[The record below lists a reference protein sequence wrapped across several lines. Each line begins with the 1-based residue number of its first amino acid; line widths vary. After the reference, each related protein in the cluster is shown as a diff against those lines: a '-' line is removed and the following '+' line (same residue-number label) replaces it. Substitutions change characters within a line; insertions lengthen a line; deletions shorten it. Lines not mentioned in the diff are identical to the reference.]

1 VRDCWLFEKG
11 VEKREG
17 NGYINLRSYGK
28 KRRFISMKDSDFK
41 VPDQKELEKEL
52 NEYLGKK
59 YGDRIRLVVPMLFP
73 KAQTEEVSKEEKE
86 FGEGKKGK
94 INFDLKPEELEAFLN
109 DYIIRQE
116 EAKEILSTK
125 ICTHFNRIKFTELT
139 KGRNRYEGVGQI
151 KNNILM
157 IGPTGVGKTYLI
169 KLIAKKIGVPFV
181 KGDATKFSET
191 GYVGGDVE
199 DLVRDL
205 VYEANGDI
213 EMAQYGIIYVDEID
227 KIASSNNLIGPDV
240 SRTGVQRALL
250 KPMEE
255 TEVDLK
261 VPHDPISQLEA
272 IEHYRKTG
280 KKEKR
285 TINTKH
291 ILFIMSGA
299 FNGLEELVK
308 KRLNQEGIGFGAEIR
323 SKDERAEYLKEVKA
337 EDLIAFGFES
347 EFIGRLPVT
356 TVFEKLEVDDLYAIL
371 KNPNN
376 PIILGKKKDFK
387 SYGID
392 IQFEEET
399 LYGLAEKA
407 YEEKTGA
414 RGLVSAVEK
423 VLIKFEK
430 RLPSTDIRKFVVT
443 REVVE
448 NPERELERL
457 LQDPSNQEMQAKFE
471 MLLSREKEALRG
483 SILNR
488 EAEFKKRY
496 GVVFLEGRIT
506 LIVNRMIEKGYDVNT
521 VFEEAVEI
529 QRMVEDFERDFYR
542 KEGISIQFNNEAID
556 RITEMTLNED
566 GKGTTILSRLSKD
579 YEYGLELIRDK
590 TGQKEF
596 ILTREAVDDPEAYL
610 NRMIREIYS
619 KQSDQRLEGKD

>member
-1 VRDCWLFEKG
+1 
-11 VEKREG
+11 
-17 NGYINLRSYGK
+17 
-28 KRRFISMKDSDFK
+28 MKDSDSK

-73 KAQTEEVSKEEKE
+73 KPQTEEVSKEEKDL
-86 FGEGKKGK
+86 GEGKKK
-94 INFDLKPEELEAFLN
+94 IHFDLKPEELEAFLN
-109 DYIIRQE
+109 DYIIRQDD
-116 EAKEILSTK
+116 AKEILATK
-125 ICTHFNRIKFTELT
+125 ICTHFNRIKFTEMT
-139 KGRNRYEGVGQI
+139 KGRNRYEGVGHI
-151 KNNILM
+151 KSNILM
-157 IGPTGVGKTYLI
+157 VGPTGVGKTYLI

-205 VYEANGDI
+205 VYETNGDI
-213 EMAQYGIIYVDEID
+213 DLAQYGIIYVDEID

-250 KPMEE
+250 KPMED

-280 KKEKR
+280 KREKR
-285 TINTKH
+285 TINTKN

-299 FNGLEELVK
+299 FNGLEDFIK
-308 KRLNQEGIGFGAEIR
+308 RRLNREGIGFGAEVR
-323 SKDERAEYLKEVKA
+323 SKDERAEYLNQVKA

-356 TVFEKLEVDDLYAIL
+356 TVFEKLEVDDLYEIL

-392 IQFEEET
+392 IQFEDGT
-399 LYGLAEKA
+399 LYELAMKA

-430 RLPSTDIRKFVVT
+430 RLPSTDIQKFVVT

-448 NPERELERL
+448 NPERELARL
-457 LQDPSNQEMQAKFE
+457 LKDPSDPEMLEKFE
-471 MLLSREKEALRG
+471 ALLSHEKMALKESILSREG
-483 SILNR
+483 
-488 EAEFKKRY
+488 EFKKRY
-496 GVVFLEGRIT
+496 GMVFREGRID
-506 LIVNRMIEKGYDVNT
+506 LIVNRMIEKGHDVNT
-521 VFEEAVEI
+521 VSEEVVEI
-529 QRMVEDFERDFYR
+529 QRQVEEFERDFER
-542 KEGISIQFNNEAID
+542 RTGIDLQFSEEAIN
-556 RITEMTLNED
+556 RITEIILNED
-566 GKGTTILSRLSKD
+566 GKGTALFSRLSKD
-579 YEYGLELIRDK
+579 YEYGFELIRDK
-590 TGQKEF
+590 TGQKDF
-596 ILTREAVDDPEAYL
+596 IVTRETVDDPEGYL
-610 NRMIREIYS
+610 NRMIREIY
-619 KQSDQRLEGKD
+619 KRQSDQRLEDKD

>member
-1 VRDCWLFEKG
+1 
-11 VEKREG
+11 
-17 NGYINLRSYGK
+17 
-28 KRRFISMKDSDFK
+28 MKDPDSK
-41 VPDQKELEKEL
+41 LPDQKELEKEL

-86 FGEGKKGK
+86 VGGGKSK
-94 INFDLKPEELEAFLN
+94 IHFDMKPEELEAFLN
-109 DYIIRQE
+109 DYIVRQG
-116 EAKEILSTK
+116 EAKEILATK
-125 ICTHFNRIKFTELT
+125 ICTHFNRIRFTEHT
-139 KGRNRYEGVGQI
+139 KGRNRYDGVGHI

-205 VYEANGDI
+205 VYEADGDI
-213 EMAQYGIIYVDEID
+213 EGAQYGIIYVDEID

-280 KKEKR
+280 KREKQ
-285 TINTKH
+285 TVNTRN

-299 FNGLEELVK
+299 FGGLEDIVK
-308 KRLNQEGIGFGAEIR
+308 KRLNREGIGFGAEIR
-323 SKDERAEYLKEVKA
+323 SKDERAEYLKQVKA
-337 EDLIAFGFES
+337 EDLIVYGFES
-347 EFIGRLPVT
+347 EFIGRLPVS

-376 PIILGKKKDFK
+376 PIVLGKKKDFK

-392 IQFEEET
+392 IQFEDQA
-399 LYGLAEKA
+399 LRDLAVKA

-423 VLIKFEK
+423 VLLKFEK
-430 RLPSTDIRKFVVT
+430 RLPSTEIRKFLVT
-443 REVVE
+443 REVVK
-448 NPERELERL
+448 NPEQELKRLLEDPSNLDMLEAFEQLLQRDIKGVEDSIRNRRGELERRY
-457 LQDPSNQEMQAKFE
+457 E
-471 MLLSREKEALRG
+471 LSLWEARIRLIAHR
-483 SILNR
+483 
-488 EAEFKKRY
+488 
-496 GVVFLEGRIT
+496 VV
-506 LIVNRMIEKGYDVNT
+506 EKGYDVNT
-521 VFEEAVEI
+521 VFEEVADVKRQIE
-529 QRMVEDFERDFYR
+529 ELEREFDR
-542 KEGISIQFNNEAID
+542 KHHILLTFDEEAID
-556 RITEMTLNED
+556 QMTVVAFEED
-566 GKGTTILSRLSKD
+566 EKGVSVCARLSKD
-579 YEYGLELIRDK
+579 LEHGLKLIRDK
-590 TGQKEF
+590 TGKTEF
-596 ILTREAVDDPEAYL
+596 IISKEAIKDPGGFL
-610 NRMIREIYS
+610 NVLIRDVYS
-619 KQSDQRLEGKD
+619 KKSDPSTEGSL

>member
-1 VRDCWLFEKG
+1 
-11 VEKREG
+11 
-17 NGYINLRSYGK
+17 
-28 KRRFISMKDSDFK
+28 MKDSDSK

-73 KAQTEEVSKEEKE
+73 KPQTEEVSKEEKDL
-86 FGEGKKGK
+86 GEGKKK
-94 INFDLKPEELEAFLN
+94 IHFDLKPEELEAFLN
-109 DYIIRQE
+109 DYIIRQDD
-116 EAKEILSTK
+116 AKEILATK
-125 ICTHFNRIKFTELT
+125 ICTHFNRIKFTEMT
-139 KGRNRYEGVGQI
+139 KGRNRYEGVGHI

-157 IGPTGVGKTYLI
+157 VGPTGVGKTYLI

-205 VYEANGDI
+205 VYETNGDI
-213 EMAQYGIIYVDEID
+213 DLAQYGIIYVDEID

-250 KPMEE
+250 KPMED

-280 KKEKR
+280 KREKR
-285 TINTKH
+285 TINTKN

-299 FNGLEELVK
+299 FNGLEDFIK
-308 KRLNQEGIGFGAEIR
+308 RRLNREGIGFGAEVR
-323 SKDERAEYLKEVKA
+323 SKDERAEYLKQVKA

-392 IQFEEET
+392 IQFEDGT
-399 LYGLAEKA
+399 LYELAMKA
-407 YEEKTGA
+407 YEEKIGA

-430 RLPSTDIRKFVVT
+430 RLPSTDIQKFVVT

-448 NPERELERL
+448 NPERELARL
-457 LQDPSNQEMQAKFE
+457 LKDPSDPEMLEKFE
-471 MLLSREKEALRG
+471 ALLSHEKMVLKESILSREG
-483 SILNR
+483 
-488 EAEFKKRY
+488 EFKKRY
-496 GVVFLEGRIT
+496 GMVFREGRID
-506 LIVNRMIEKGYDVNT
+506 LIVNRMIEKGHDVNT
-521 VFEEAVEI
+521 VSEEVVEI
-529 QRMVEDFERDFYR
+529 QRQVEEFERDFER
-542 KEGISIQFNNEAID
+542 RTGIDLQFSEEAIN
-556 RITEMTLNED
+556 RITEIILNED
-566 GKGTTILSRLSKD
+566 GKGTALFSRLSKD
-579 YEYGLELIRDK
+579 FEYGFELIRDK
-590 TGQKEF
+590 TGQRDF
-596 ILTREAVDDPEAYL
+596 IVTRETVDDPEGYL
-610 NRMIREIYS
+610 NRMIREIY
-619 KQSDQRLEGKD
+619 KRQSDQRLEDKD

>member
-1 VRDCWLFEKG
+1 
-11 VEKREG
+11 
-17 NGYINLRSYGK
+17 
-28 KRRFISMKDSDFK
+28 MKDSDFK

-73 KAQTEEVSKEEKE
+73 KAQTEEVSKEEKD
-86 FGEGKKGK
+86 FDGGKKEK

-109 DYIIRQE
+109 DYIIRQD
-116 EAKEILSTK
+116 EAKEILATK

-139 KGRNRYEGVGQI
+139 KGRNRYEGVGHI

-213 EMAQYGIIYVDEID
+213 DLAQYGIIYVDEID
-227 KIASSNNLIGPDV
+227 KIASANNIIGPDV

-280 KKEKR
+280 KREKR

-299 FNGLEELVK
+299 FNGLEEMVK
-308 KRLNQEGIGFGAEIR
+308 KRLNREGIGFGAEIR
-323 SKDERAEYLKEVKA
+323 SKDERAEYLKQVKA
-337 EDLIAFGFES
+337 EDLIAYGFES
-347 EFIGRLPVT
+347 EFIGRLPVAA
-356 TVFEKLEVDDLYAIL
+356 VFEKLEVEDLFAIL

-376 PIILGKKKDFK
+376 PITLGKKKDFK

-392 IQFEEET
+392 IQFEEEA
-399 LYGLAEKA
+399 LYGLAVKA
-407 YEEKTGA
+407 FEEKTGA

-423 VLIKFEK
+423 VLLKFEK
-430 RLPSTDIRKFVVT
+430 RLPSTQIRQFVVT
-443 REVVE
+443 RDVVE
-448 NPERELERL
+448 NPERELGRL
-457 LQDPSNQEMQAKFE
+457 LENPSNPEIQEKLE
-471 MLLSREKEALRG
+471 KLLSREKMALKE
-483 SILNR
+483 SIMKR
-488 EAEFKKRY
+488 EAEFRKRY
-496 GVVFLEGRIT
+496 GIVLLESRIA
-506 LIVNRMIEKGYDVNT
+506 LIADRMIEKGYDVNT
-521 VFEEAVEI
+521 VIEEVVDI

-542 KEGISIQFNNEAID
+542 KHGISLRFSNEAID
-556 RITEMTLNED
+556 RVTEIGLEED
-566 GKGTTILSRLSKD
+566 GKGIGICSRLSKD
-579 YEYGLELIRDK
+579 YEHGFKLIRDRIGK
-590 TGQKEF
+590 REF
-596 ILTREAVDDPEAYL
+596 ILTREAIDNPEAYL
-610 NRMIREIYS
+610 NQVIREIFS
-619 KQSDQRLEGKD
+619 QQTDVRVEDKE

>member
-1 VRDCWLFEKG
+1 MR
-11 VEKREG
+11 
-17 NGYINLRSYGK
+17 NS
-28 KRRFISMKDSDFK
+28 DSK
-41 VPDQKELEKEL
+41 IPDQKELEREL

-73 KAQTEEVSKEEKE
+73 KTQPEEFSKEEKE
-86 FGEGKKGK
+86 GEGKKGK
-94 INFDLKPEELEAFLN
+94 INFDMKPEELEAFLN

-116 EAKEILSTK
+116 EAKEILATK
-125 ICTHFNRIKFTELT
+125 ICTHFNRIKFTERS
-139 KGRNRYEGVGQI
+139 KGKTRYEGVGHI

-213 EMAQYGIIYVDEID
+213 ELAQYGIIYIDEID

-280 KKEKR
+280 KREKR
-285 TINTKH
+285 TINTKN

-299 FNGLEELVK
+299 FNGLEEIIK
-308 KRLNQEGIGFGAEIR
+308 KRLNREGIGFGAEIR
-323 SKDERAEYLKEVKA
+323 SKDERAEYLKQVKA
-337 EDLIAFGFES
+337 EDLIAYGFES

-356 TVFEKLEVDDLYAIL
+356 AVFDRLEVEDLYAIL

-392 IQFEEET
+392 IQFEDEA
-399 LYGLAEKA
+399 LYELAVRA
-407 YEEKTGA
+407 FEEKTGA

-423 VLIKFEK
+423 VLLKFEK
-430 RLPSTDIRKFVVT
+430 RLPSTEIKKFVVT
-443 REVVE
+443 KAVVE

-457 LQDPSNQEMQAKFE
+457 IQNPSDPEILTKFE
-471 MLLSREKEALRG
+471 ALLSKEKSELKESIFRRED
-483 SILNR
+483 
-488 EAEFKKRY
+488 EFRKRY
-496 GVVFLEGRIT
+496 GFSFTEGRID
-506 LIVNRMIEKGYDVNT
+506 LIVNRMVEKGYDVNT
-521 VFEEAVEI
+521 VCEEIVEVHR
-529 QRMVEDFERDFYR
+529 QVEEFGREFYR
-542 KEGISIQFNNEAID
+542 RNGIRLRFDDLAMNRVI
-556 RITEMTLNED
+556 EMSLNE
-566 GKGTTILSRLSKD
+566 GVRGEVICSRLLKD
-579 YEYGLELIRDK
+579 YEHGIKLIRDK
-590 TGQKEF
+590 LGRREF
-596 ILTREAVDDPEAYL
+596 LITQEAIEDPEGYL
-610 NRMIREIYS
+610 NRVIREIYS
-619 KQSDQRLEGKD
+619 RQSTQRVQEEG

>member
-1 VRDCWLFEKG
+1 
-11 VEKREG
+11 
-17 NGYINLRSYGK
+17 
-28 KRRFISMKDSDFK
+28 MKDPGSK
-41 VPDQKELEKEL
+41 LPDQKELEKEL

-86 FGEGKKGK
+86 VGGEKSK
-94 INFDLKPEELEAFLN
+94 IHFDMKPEELEAFLN
-109 DYIIRQE
+109 DYIVRQD
-116 EAKEILSTK
+116 EAKEILATK
-125 ICTHFNRIKFTELT
+125 ICTHFNRIRFTEHT
-139 KGRNRYEGVGQI
+139 KGRNRYDGVGHI

-213 EMAQYGIIYVDEID
+213 EGAQYGIIYVDEID

-280 KKEKR
+280 KREKQ
-285 TINTKH
+285 TVNTRN

-299 FNGLEELVK
+299 FGGLEDIVK
-308 KRLNQEGIGFGAEIR
+308 KRLNREGIGFGAEIR
-323 SKDERAEYLKEVKA
+323 SKDERVDYLKQVKA
-337 EDLIAFGFES
+337 EDLIAYGFES
-347 EFIGRLPVT
+347 EFIGRLPVS

-376 PIILGKKKDFK
+376 PIVLGKKKDFK

-392 IQFEEET
+392 IQIEDQA
-399 LYGLAEKA
+399 LRDLAVKA
-407 YEEKTGA
+407 YEEKIGA

-423 VLIKFEK
+423 VLLKFEK
-430 RLPSTDIRKFVVT
+430 RLPSTEIRKFVVT
-443 REVVE
+443 REVVR
-448 NPERELERL
+448 NPGQELKRL
-457 LQDPSNQEMQAKFE
+457 LEDPSDPDMLEAFE
-471 MLLSREKEALRG
+471 QLLQRDIKGVEDSIRDRRE
-483 SILNR
+483 
-488 EAEFKKRY
+488 EFERRY
-496 GVVFLEGRIT
+496 GLSLWEGRIR
-506 LIVNRMIEKGYDVNT
+506 LIGHRVVEKGYDVNT
-521 VFEEAVEI
+521 VFEEVADVNRQIE
-529 QRMVEDFERDFYR
+529 ELEREFDR
-542 KEGISIQFNNEAID
+542 KHHILLTFNEEAID
-556 RITEMTLNED
+556 QTTLVAFEED
-566 GKGTTILSRLSKD
+566 EKGASVCARLSKD
-579 YEYGLELIRDK
+579 LEHGLRLIRDK
-590 TGQKEF
+590 TGKTEFTISKEA
-596 ILTREAVDDPEAYL
+596 IKDPEGFL
-610 NRMIREIYS
+610 NVLIRDVYS
-619 KQSDQRLEGKD
+619 KQSDPSTEGSL

>member
-1 VRDCWLFEKG
+1 
-11 VEKREG
+11 
-17 NGYINLRSYGK
+17 
-28 KRRFISMKDSDFK
+28 MKDSDSK

-73 KAQTEEVSKEEKE
+73 KPQVEEVSKEEKDL
-86 FGEGKKGK
+86 GEGKGK

-116 EAKEILSTK
+116 EAKEILATK
-125 ICTHFNRIKFTELT
+125 ICTHFNRIKFTEIT
-139 KGRNRYEGVGQI
+139 KGRTRYEGVGHI

-213 EMAQYGIIYVDEID
+213 ELAQYGIIYIDEID
-227 KIASSNNLIGPDV
+227 KIASSNSIIGPDV

-272 IEHYRKTG
+272 IEQYRKTG
-280 KKEKR
+280 KREKR
-285 TINTKH
+285 TINTRH

-299 FNGLEELVK
+299 FGGLEEFVK
-308 KRLNQEGIGFGAEIR
+308 KRLNREGIGFGAEIR
-323 SKDERAEYLKEVKA
+323 SKDEGAEYLKQVKA
-337 EDLIAFGFES
+337 EDLITFGFES

-356 TVFEKLEVDDLYAIL
+356 AVFEKLEIADLHAIL

-376 PIILGKKKDFK
+376 PITLGKKKDFK

-392 IQFEEET
+392 IQFEEEA
-399 LYGLAEKA
+399 LYELAVRA

-423 VLIKFEK
+423 VLLKFEK
-430 RLPSTDIRKFVVT
+430 RLPSTDIRKLVVT
-443 REVVE
+443 RSVVE
-448 NPERELERL
+448 NPNQELERL
-457 LQDPSNQEMQAKFE
+457 LQDPSNRDMLEKFD
-471 MLLSREKEALRG
+471 MLLIREKMTLKESVLK
-483 SILNR
+483 R

-496 GVVFLEGRIT
+496 GIAFPESRID
-506 LIVNRMIEKGYDVNT
+506 LIANRMIEKGYDVNT
-521 VFEEAVEI
+521 VFEEVVEV
-529 QRMVEDFERDFYR
+529 QRQVEEFERDFQR
-542 KEGISIQFNNEAID
+542 RHGIHLQFSHEAVD
-556 RITEMTLNED
+556 RITEIALEED
-566 GKGTTILSRLSKD
+566 GKGIAVCSRLLKD
-579 YEYGLELIRDK
+579 YEHGMKLIRDK
-590 TGQKEF
+590 IGRKEF
-596 ILTREAVDDPEAYL
+596 VITREAVDNPEGYL
-610 NRMIREIYS
+610 NRIIREIYRRE
-619 KQSDQRLEGKD
+619 SDQRLEVKE